1 MEEEEMGKI
10 SKAGFMSTRA
20 MSMSKRVVEAET
32 VPSVVDVEGSEVEE
46 VCRNGEVVKW

>member
-32 VPSVVDVEGSEVEE
+32 VPSVVDVEGGRRSAVEE
-46 VCRNGEVVKW
+46 WK